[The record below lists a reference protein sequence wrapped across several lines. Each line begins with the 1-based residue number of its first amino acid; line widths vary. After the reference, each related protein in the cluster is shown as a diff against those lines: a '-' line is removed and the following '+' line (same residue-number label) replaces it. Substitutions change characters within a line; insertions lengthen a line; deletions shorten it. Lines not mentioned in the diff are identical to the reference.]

1 MKNLEMFI
9 KYLKSERSSECTIKA
24 YESDIKLFLNH
35 VDKCEKEINMMDIV
49 EYKNYLMENN
59 ADSTVN
65 RKIVA
70 INRFFQFLVD
80 CDIFSKNPAEKV
92 KTIKAEIVEKNAL
105 TTEQIRAIMNVA
117 KGRDKAIFVTLLNTG
132 LRVSELIDLTL
143 EDIGSNGTEVVGK
156 GRKVRMIYFNES
168 CINAINEYLPKR
180 KNTCDNLFVSNH
192 GTPMV
197 EKNINNMLKKLAKK
211 ANMEDVAEW
220 ITPHTCRRTFAT
232 TMAENGMSISTLA
245 KAMGHS
251 SITTTERYI
260 KTHDSA
266 VENLMMKGIV

>member
-1 MKNLEMFI
+1 MFI

-35 VDKCEKEINMMDIV
+35 VDKCEKEINMMDII

-80 CDIFSKNPAEKV
+80 CDILSKNPAEKV